1 MIRVAVLT
9 AAAALMTGLAASAAE
24 EPTLLDPISV
34 WGQAEPRSPRTD
46 AVAPALVYDADELR
60 RFEPV
65 SAGELLRRLPGVV
78 FNSEAGQSDAPQLR
92 GIGPEYTQV
101 LIDGR
106 RVPGSEND
114 RGLLLDHIPPELIER
129 IEILRSPT
137 AEQDAQGVGGTINL
151 ILKSGAQ
158 MQAAE
163 LRADLAAADDG
174 RPRAG
179 GYLAHSGTRSGFS
192 WLTALDIRGRREPRE
207 KKGLLLEPGGSLIET
222 TRGVEA
228 RDGSDTGLN
237 AHLSWKTGPALLD
250 LHSFAALS
258 ESDTRLL
265 LHRQLADPEEEPA
278 AALFERDEDNEDTA
292 GLAMRLRLPDKD
304 ASAGGWDLSADAGWG
319 RVQRDS
325 ATGEQQDL
333 GAVIE
338 EIERQRSRD
347 RKLQLGLSR
356 EFVPAQERSLHL
368 GLQAAHARR
377 EASISLAE
385 AEDGA
390 LEESRLADGSY
401 DIEEDR
407 LDAYLQHRR
416 RLSATLDL
424 DLGLRVEHTATRQ
437 SGLDAESRRVSDS
450 SSRLDPSPNLHLRWQ
465 PDAAQQIQLSAART
479 LRRPDFNE
487 LVPFRSREDDRFVLG
502 NPDLRP
508 ERSLGVDLGYR
519 RRLPD
524 RDAGFGVNVFFREIE
539 NLIERRRVAENTV
552 SPVNEG
558 RGKVWGLELDGDGS
572 PGFAGLSFTGNLSLL
587 DSSVLDPFVA
597 ERRRFQLQPAYAINL
612 GVEQDIPR
620 IRTRWGLNLNRSGAS
635 REPLEDEITHR
646 DYGTGLDAYV
656 EHRLSRHW
664 RLRVSG
670 RNLLESRVTES
681 VRRFDGA
688 RPEGELEQLFI
699 ERETLGPI
707 LALSL
712 RARW

>member
-1 MIRVAVLT
+1 MRKVTVLT
-9 AAAALMTGLAASAAE
+9 MAAALMAGPPAQAVE

-34 WGQAEPRSPRTD
+34 WGQAGPRSPRSD
-46 AVAPALVYDADELR
+46 AVAPALVYDADVLR

-65 SAGELLRRLPGVV
+65 SAGELIRRLPGVV

-106 RVPGSEND
+106 RIPGAEND

-151 ILKSGAQ
+151 VLKSGTQ

-163 LRADLAAADDG
+163 LRTDLAVADDG
-174 RPRAG
+174 RPRGG
-179 GYLAHSGTRSGFS
+179 GYLAHSGTRSGLS
-192 WLTALDIRGRREPRE
+192 WLAAMDVRGRREPRE
-207 KKGLLLEPGGSLIET
+207 KRGRLLEPGGSLVET

-237 AHLSWKTGPALLD
+237 GHLSWQAGPALLD

-265 LHRQLADPEEEPA
+265 LHRQPADPEDEPA

-292 GLAMRLRLPDKD
+292 GLAMRLRVPGKD
-304 ASAGGWDLSADAGWG
+304 ADTGGWDLSADAGWG

-325 ATGEQQDL
+325 ATGEQDDM
-333 GAVIE
+333 GAVVE
-338 EIERQRSRD
+338 ETERQRSRD
-347 RKLQLGLSR
+347 RRLQLGLSR
-356 EFVPAQERSLHL
+356 EFVSAQERSLRL
-368 GLQAAHARR
+368 GLQASHARR
-377 EASISLAE
+377 EASMSLAE
-385 AEDGA
+385 TEDGM
-390 LEESRLADGSY
+390 LQESRLADGTY

-407 LDAYLQHRR
+407 LDTYLQHRR
-416 RLSATLDL
+416 RLSASIDL
-424 DLGLRVEHTATRQ
+424 DLGLRVEHTATHQ
-437 SGLDAESRRVSDS
+437 TSLDVESQRAADS
-450 SSRLDPSPNLHLRWQ
+450 SSRLDPSPNLHLRWK

-487 LVPFRSREDDRFVLG
+487 LAPFRSREDDRFVLG

-508 ERSLGVDLGYR
+508 ERAIGADLGYR
-519 RRLPD
+519 RRLPG
-524 RDAGFGVNVFFREIE
+524 RDAGLGVNIFYREIE

-558 RGKVWGLELDGDGS
+558 RGRVWGLELDGDWS
-572 PGFAGLSFTGNLSLL
+572 PGLAGLSFTGNLSLL
-587 DSSVLDPFVA
+587 DSSVRDPFVG
-597 ERRRFQLQPAYAINL
+597 ERRRFQLQPAHAINL

-620 IRTRWGLNLNRSGAS
+620 IRTRWGVNLNRTGAS

-646 DYGTGLDAYV
+646 DYGTGLYAYV
-656 EHRLSRHW
+656 EHRLSGHW
-664 RLRVSG
+664 RLRLSG

-681 VRRFDGA
+681 VRSFDGT
-688 RPEGELEQLFI
+688 RPEGELEQLFT